1 MWQLVFQVV
10 TLAVSADA
18 AVVCLHSEDALPLRQ
33 CTSGPRIIQHQCN
46 QEGSECWLKVV
57 CPSQETERGELR
69 TRSRV
74 LRQACFISPHSSC
87 GYCHAGSQPVRTLQ
101 DEGLNNQLFG
111 AVRRNDTA
119 AVADLLAANTTV
131 DARTSYQRTPL
142 YSAVL
147 SGHAEVVQ
155 LLLAAGTTVD
165 AWTSSQ
171 RTLLYGAASRG
182 YTEVV

>member
-57 CPSQETERGELR
+57 CPSQETER
-69 TRSRV
+69 
-74 LRQACFISPHSSC
+74 
-87 GYCHAGSQPVRTLQ
+87 GSQPVRTLQ